1 MRKSFV
7 AFAMAVL
14 VGGSLTLGIASNAF
28 AADPHVVSTAPQHQS
43 GVQRAAKTGQL
54 PAATGRE
61 LYDFH
66 FFVSHDNA
74 PLYSPAYRV
83 FNELHRC
90 FNCSFPVPG
99 APAEFPAFGQHLPL
113 RPCAFGICQDAPVA
127 AQPYD
132 PSNVIRLIALPG
144 HFDGEGST
152 VDFTFFNNVSGPGQ
166 GLLMLRVQAHVTNPS
181 LPDEV
186 NKHFAEAEWQLFAD
200 QLGNNLFGHPDKRA

>member
-1 MRKSFV
+1 MSFT
-7 AFAMAVL
+7 MAAL
-14 VGGSLTLGIASNAF
+14 IGGSLTLGIASNAF
-28 AADPHVVSTAPQHQS
+28 AADPHVVSAGPQHQS
-43 GVQRAAKTGQL
+43 GVQRAAKTAQI

-66 FFVSHDNA
+66 FFVNHNDT
-74 PLYSPAYRV
+74 PLYFSPDNV

-113 RPCAFGICQDAPVA
+113 RPSAFGICQDAPVA

-132 PSNVIRLIALPG
+132 PSHVIRLIALPG

-166 GLLMLRVQAHVTNPS
+166 GLLILRVQAHVTNPRI
-181 LPDEV
+181 PDEV
-186 NKHFAEAEWQLFAD
+186 NKRFAEAEWKTFAD
-200 QLGNNLFGHPDKRA
+200 QLGNNLFPHADKRT